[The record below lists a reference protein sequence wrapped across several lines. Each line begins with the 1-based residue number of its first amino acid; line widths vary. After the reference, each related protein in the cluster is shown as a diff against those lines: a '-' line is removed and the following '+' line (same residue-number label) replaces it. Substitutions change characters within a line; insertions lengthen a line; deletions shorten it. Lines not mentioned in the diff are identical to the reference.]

1 MRSHRTTI
9 IPNTETPS
17 KPEGFWTNLV
27 KDDNNFSTV
36 NFFLIAAVIVGIIM
50 LIVPMVGLCVD
61 IYYNHTIT
69 VNMDALAAYIIAV
82 AGVWGAA
89 GLTNAWTEYSYQ
101 KYNSNIFSG
110 ETPQPKA
117 KAMERGRAIMATIM
131 PAFMSKKNCFAL

>member
-1 MRSHRTTI
+1 MRASRTTI
-9 IPNTETPS
+9 VQTPNDIQN
-17 KPEGFWTNLV
+17 KQGFWTNLV

-50 LIVPMVGLCVD
+50 LIVPMIGLCVD
-61 IYYNHTIT
+61 IYWNHTIT

-110 ETPQPKA
+110 ETPQENIEFTNEDTTNFK
-117 KAMERGRAIMATIM
+117 E
-131 PAFMSKKNCFAL
+131 L

>member
-101 KYNSNIFSG
+101 KYNSNIFAPT
-110 ETPQPKA
+110 EPPQDPN
-117 KAMERGRAIMATIM
+117 MIGSNILGNDVPCIDDEVSNFR
-131 PAFMSKKNCFAL
+131 SL